1 MKEKL
6 LFFIFGVLPHLI
18 TIALVVY
25 KFMDWTGIQLAAGI
39 IIMVIYFGWIIIE
52 SKIMTVDDSKLGTSD
67 QDKHTFEFYFFTKWI
82 TIYSALIIPII
93 WKSFN
98 VYMIIG
104 IILFAMG
111 AGLRLWAITVLGR
124 YYSHHV
130 RLKDEHKIISSG
142 PYNIVRHPSY
152 TGMCIAQLGFII
164 FFFNWI
170 SLGCLL
176 VLFYPA
182 IVARILIE
190 EKVLMQVEQYKEYS
204 ESRKRLIP
212 FIW

>member
-18 TIALVVY
+18 TVILVIL
-25 KFMDWTGIQLAAGI
+25 KFWNWTGVQLFSGI
-39 IIMVIYFGWIIIE
+39 IIMVIYFAWIIIE
-52 SKIMTVDDSKLGTSD
+52 SKIVTIDDSKLGTSD

-82 TIYSALIIPII
+82 TIYSALLIPLM
-93 WKSFN
+93 WENFN
-98 VYMIIG
+98 MFMLIG
-104 IILFAMG
+104 IILFALG
-111 AGLRLWAITVLGR
+111 AGLRLWAIVVLGK

-130 RLKDEHKIISSG
+130 RLKDEHKIIDSG
-142 PYNIVRHPSY
+142 PYNFVRHPSY

-164 FFFNWI
+164 FFFNWV
-170 SLGCLL
+170 SLACLL
-176 VLFYPA
+176 VFFYPS

-190 EKVLMQVEQYKEYS
+190 EKVLMKVDQYKEYS
-204 ESRKRLIP
+204 GTRKRLIP